1 MAQATAKIVW
11 PSGKPAGRLSLLSP
25 LLSPSSKEPYTM
37 YRQVSLLFFSCAL
50 FSLTSLCLAA
60 PPKAKRHAPVP
71 NQSKGQKQ
79 IAGGDAAFGT
89 VYSLKDGF
97 NFEVLSARYTVEPL
111 IAHVSCT
118 AEENQKLV
126 VLDVAVKN
134 AGPSDNSFSADAYF
148 TLVDAQGELYTTR
161 NTDMILASKIE
172 NEERYT
178 LRPGQGLGQPAR
190 HDPLRLGVVVPA
202 KARIVKIMVNQGRL
216 NSGEKVLRYFVAG
229 ATEAEAGKAG
239 DPRNVIAPLPDNVRD
254 PSDPTGATALGSGKG
269 AAGVFLPSGHF
280 ALRLDSLSYDTG
292 ALPNREAPED
302 GKKYAV
308 ATITVKSLIAATQT
322 MNDFTAG
329 DPAPCSIT
337 DSDGETDKDVA
348 FLKAKSREKPEHDFK
363 QGEEYTFRVVFP
375 PAKDATAKT
384 LLLRAEASRTWTF
397 PITAALE
404 GNG

>member
-1 MAQATAKIVW
+1 MHRQARPVA
-11 PSGKPAGRLSLLSP
+11 LSL
-25 LLSPSSKEPYTM
+25 
-37 YRQVSLLFFSCAL
+37 VL
-50 FSLTSLCLAA
+50 FSAATLCLAA
-60 PPKAKRHAPVP
+60 PPKAKRPAHTPMP

-97 NFEVLSARYTVEPL
+97 NFEVLSARYTVEP
-111 IAHVSCT
+111 IPAHET
-118 AEENQKLV
+118 RAAQADKKLV
-126 VLDVAVKN
+126 VLDVAIKN
-134 AGPSDNSFSADAYF
+134 ARPSDSYYNADAYI
-148 TLVDAQGELYTTR
+148 TLVDAQGELYP
-161 NTDMILASKIE
+161 NSIADMVLASTSDKE
-172 NEERYT
+172 AGWT
-178 LRPGQGLGQPAR
+178 LRPGQGLGQPER
-190 HDPLRLGVVVPA
+190 HDPLRYSMVIPA

-229 ATEAEAGKAG
+229 ATEAEAGQAG

-375 PAKDATAKT
+375 LAKDATAKT
-384 LLLRAEASRTWTF
+384 LLLRAEASQTWTF